1 MLTDSRGI
9 RVALLGPVLVE
20 DRSGALA
27 EPTGVLAKALL
38 VTLAE
43 PNGAGAGRT
52 RGVEAIAEGVWD
64 EDDRPRHAKAALQ
77 TLVSRLRS
85 ASADGLI
92 ASRPGGYALDVGM
105 LETDVALAHE
115 LGRRAARSAAAGE
128 PREAVTTLDDA
139 LALWRGEPGVDL
151 GDAPVGRELADAA
164 AALRLG
170 LRELRARCLLDAGDP
185 EGAVAELEPLVAGHP
200 LDEHLHVTWL
210 RALAAAGRR
219 ADALAAFAAV
229 RTSLRDEL
237 GISPGPQ
244 LVALNAELLREHEA
258 AAQPPAMAQPAR
270 DTRVR
275 IGVRAAPN
283 ALIGRDADVAWVEG
297 LLGEHRLVTI
307 LGAGG
312 LGKTRLAQEVAGRS
326 DAPVVV
332 VVELASVRSD
342 DDVVLALASTLGI
355 REASTSA
362 RLADRAQRPDMQARL
377 VDRLGERPT
386 LLVLDNCEHVV
397 EGAADWTAEL
407 LAAVP
412 RLRVLATSRSPLAI
426 AAEQVYALEPLSA
439 GDVGESGSA
448 NDPGPAVLLFLER
461 ARAARP
467 GATLPLAPI
476 ARLCERL
483 DGLPLAIELAA
494 ARVRSLSVE
503 QIEARLE
510 NRFALL
516 TGGDRAAPERQRTLR
531 AVIAWSWALLAPAE
545 RAALP
550 RLAWFVDGFG
560 LEAAESVLG
569 TADALDVLEG
579 LIDQSLLVVG
589 EDRLGRPRYRMLETV
604 REFGQAEQ
612 DDAARE
618 DALDEID
625 RWAAG
630 FARERYL
637 EATSP
642 RQLEGI
648 AALTVEQDNLVAVLR
663 RGIRR
668 RGGATV
674 FAVFGPLAYYWT
686 ARSRHS
692 EIVGF
697 SDAVLEAT
705 RGYHPAPELAEP
717 ATLSLAIIAGTN
729 LAMLTM
735 TGLRAA
741 ARLRVLAGEHLPL
754 PRWLAELSEV
764 LLGTPDAEAAT
775 ARLGAMVSSDDP
787 STAMLGNV
795 MMAQFEEND
804 SRPEEARRY
813 AIRAYEIATSVGD
826 VWISAL
832 CALLLAQLASQ
843 GGRPE
848 EALDWAVRAERGLL
862 ALDAEQDLLQLEWM
876 TAGGLVAA
884 GRNDEARARLEA
896 LRDDDR
902 AMLDGLE
909 LAQVAE
915 LGLAELA
922 RIEGDQATA
931 FALGC
936 RVVEGFRDPSSR
948 SSPWYLLTLATL
960 VAGGAREGWPAET
973 VASWAESLR
982 RRASGLLRARPGYTD
997 RPVLGTVAAGWSA
1010 WGIRRPDL
1018 ADRALE
1024 LFALAEALRAR
1035 QDLPALRLVD
1045 LAVEVE
1051 AIVGAERLAEV
1062 RGRVAAMTAA
1072 ERTERARD
1080 LVAAPVPS
1088 AASA

>member
-1 MLTDSRGI
+1 
-9 RVALLGPVLVE
+9 
-20 DRSGALA
+20 
-27 EPTGVLAKALL
+27 
-38 VTLAE
+38 
-43 PNGAGAGRT
+43 
-52 RGVEAIAEGVWD
+52 
-64 EDDRPRHAKAALQ
+64 
-77 TLVSRLRS
+77 
-85 ASADGLI
+85 
-92 ASRPGGYALDVGM
+92 
-105 LETDVALAHE
+105 
-115 LGRRAARSAAAGE
+115 
-128 PREAVTTLDDA
+128 
-139 LALWRGEPGVDL
+139 
-151 GDAPVGRELADAA
+151 
-164 AALRLG
+164 
-170 LRELRARCLLDAGDP
+170 
-185 EGAVAELEPLVAGHP
+185 
-200 LDEHLHVTWL
+200 
-210 RALAAAGRR
+210 
-219 ADALAAFAAV
+219 
-229 RTSLRDEL
+229 
-237 GISPGPQ
+237 
-244 LVALNAELLREHEA
+244 
-258 AAQPPAMAQPAR
+258 
-270 DTRVR
+270 
-275 IGVRAAPN
+275 
-283 ALIGRDADVAWVEG
+283 
-297 LLGEHRLVTI
+297 VTI

-312 LGKTRLAQEVAGRS
+312 LGKTRLAHEVAGRS
-326 DAPVVV
+326 HAPVVA

-362 RLADRAQRPDMQARL
+362 RLADRARRPDVQARL

-386 LLVLDNCEHVV
+386 LLVLDNCEHVI

-412 RLRVLATSRSPLAI
+412 GLRVLATSRSPLAI
-426 AAEQVYALEPLSA
+426 AAERVYALEPLQA
-439 GDVGESGSA
+439 GAVDASGSTTE
-448 NDPGPAVLLFLER
+448 PGPAVQLFVER

-467 GATLPLAPI
+467 GAALPLAPI
-476 ARLCERL
+476 ARLCDRL

-494 ARVRSLSVE
+494 ARVRVLSVE

-560 LEAAESVLG
+560 LEAAEAVLG
-569 TADALDVLEG
+569 TPDALDVLEG
-579 LIDQSLLVVG
+579 LIDQSLLAVG
-589 EDRLGRPRYRMLETV
+589 EDGLGRPRYRMLETV

-618 DALDEID
+618 EALSAID
-625 RWAAG
+625 RWASR
-630 FARERYL
+630 FALERYV

-642 RQLEGI
+642 RQVEGI

-663 RGIRR
+663 RAIRGR
-668 RGGATV
+668 DGDTV

-697 SDAVLEAT
+697 SDAVLDAT
-705 RGYHPAPELAEP
+705 RGYRPTPELAEP

-741 ARLRVLAGEHLPL
+741 ARLRVLARERLPL
-754 PRWLAELSEV
+754 PRWLDALSGV
-764 LLGTPDAEAAT
+764 LLGTPDADAAID
-775 ARLGAMVSSDDP
+775 RLGEMVTSDDP

-813 AIRAYEIATSVGD
+813 AMRAHEIATSVGD

-848 EALDWAVRAERGLL
+848 EALDWAVRAERSLV

-896 LRDDDR
+896 LRDDER

-922 RIEGDQATA
+922 RIEGDQDTA

-936 RVVEGFRDPSSR
+936 RVVEGFREPSSR

-960 VAGGAREGWPAET
+960 VAGGARDGWPVET
-973 VASWAESLR
+973 VAAWAEALR
-982 RRASGLLRARPGYTD
+982 RRATGMLRARPGYTD

-1010 WGIRRPDL
+1010 WGIHRPDL

-1051 AIVGAERLAEV
+1051 DIVGVERLAEA
-1062 RGRVAAMTAA
+1062 RARVAAMTAA

-1080 LVAAPVPS
+1080 LVAEPVPS
-1088 AASA
+1088 A